1 MFEWFKRNDIGRKL
15 KAAVE
20 DVINGDGWGP
30 FEGLEKGGA
39 LVKVILVKGQII
51 RFEKYISPDLNM
63 SSDYPPLTSA
73 EVQPVK
79 IEIIED
85 QNKKPKRKRTVEDS

>member
-1 MFEWFKRNDIGRKL
+1 MFEWFKQNDIGRKL
-15 KAAVE
+15 QAAVE
-20 DVINGDGWGP
+20 NVINGDGWGP

-39 LVKVILVKGQII
+39 LIKVILVKGQII
-51 RFEKYISPDLNM
+51 RFEKYIPPDLNK
-63 SSDYPPLTSA
+63 SSYYPPLASA

-85 QNKKPKRKRTVEDS
+85 QNTKPKRKRKVEDS